1 MPRGRPTKR
10 AAPAVRPPSA
20 RRAAMLHPV
29 EPDLPAPPVRRRR
42 IASAAA
48 GRPEDLPPTDTASAA
63 SLVAI
68 VTREVLKQLRE
79 DRDATLPPPSLP
91 APEMP
96 APVLPV
102 AEPLD
107 LAVTGALSTM
117 VDTDLYTGE
126 PPPTPSSMPMHT
138 TPLGAELTDKLKN
151 KIWAN
156 EFVDFSDLT
165 HPVQQRPQQLS
176 VQSGETHQVIS
187 IMPQSR
193 GRQISSIDQ
202 WTSALL
208 VFGAVYTQRFP
219 QSAPG
224 IFKYAEIVRDIAL
237 TGPPFAWRQY
247 DTHFRTLRQ
256 TDPISF
262 PWAQPRW
269 DLFFR
274 YMYAK
279 PIQGGFSRAPSAFLN
294 QAARRPQPFPTGV
307 CWMYQKGGKC
317 TARNCRYKHLCSKCQ
332 APHPASSCRLPIAN
346 PSKR

>member
-1 MPRGRPTKR
+1 M
-10 AAPAVRPPSA
+10 
-20 RRAAMLHPV
+20 
-29 EPDLPAPPVRRRR
+29 
-42 IASAAA
+42 
-48 GRPEDLPPTDTASAA
+48 
-63 SLVAI
+63 
-68 VTREVLKQLRE
+68 
-79 DRDATLPPPSLP
+79 
-91 APEMP
+91 
-96 APVLPV
+96 
-102 AEPLD
+102 
-107 LAVTGALSTM
+107 TGALSTM
-117 VDTDLYTGE
+117 VDTDLYPGE

-176 VQSGETHQVIS
+176 VQSGETHQVIF

-262 PWAQPRW
+262 PWAQPKW

-279 PIQGGFSRAPSAFLN
+279 PIQGGLVVLPPRFSTKLPAVPSPFRPASAGCTRKEVNATAAINTCAPN
-294 QAARRPQPFPTGV
+294 VRPP
-307 CWMYQKGGKC
+307 
-317 TARNCRYKHLCSKCQ
+317 
-332 APHPASSCRLPIAN
+332 PHPASSCRLPIAN

>member
-63 SLVAI
+63 SLVVL
-68 VTREVLKQLRE
+68 VTREVLQQLRE
-79 DRDATLPPPSLP
+79 DRDAALPSLP
-91 APEMP
+91 APVRP

-107 LAVTGALSTM
+107 MAVTGALSTM
-117 VDTDLYTGE
+117 VDTDIYTGE
-126 PPPTPSSMPMHT
+126 PPPIPSIIPMHT
-138 TPLGAELTDKLKN
+138 TPLGAELSAKLKN
-151 KIWAN
+151 KIWAD
-156 EFVDFSDLT
+156 EFVDFIDLT
-165 HPVQQRPQQLS
+165 HPVQQRPQQVS

-247 DTHFRTLRQ
+247 DAHFRTLRQ
-256 TDPISF
+256 TDPSSF

-269 DLFFR
+269 DLFFK

-279 PIQGGFSRAPSAFLN
+279 HIQGGSGRAPFAFPN
-294 QAARRPQPFPTGV
+294 QAARRPQPFQTGF
-307 CWMYQKGGKC
+307 CWLYQKGGKC
-317 TARNCRYKHLCSKCQ
+317 STRNCRYKHLCSKCQ
-332 APHPASSCRLPIAN
+332 APHPASSCRLPVAN